1 MTYDI
6 MQVMTRRELLVG
18 ALGAASLSAK
28 TKIDSSRISAISDE
42 VGKSPQASIDFAKQ
56 YDLQFLELRNVPGGK
71 EYSFLPEDEVKQAA
85 ADFERN
91 GIRISF
97 MNSSLLKFGWPG
109 TEPVRRRPET
119 EQARA
124 KRLQTESARFERR
137 MDDLRTA
144 IRNCHILGV
153 DLLRVFTGSRVE
165 EPEKLYPRIVDVL
178 GEMALVCEKE
188 KIRLLIENE
197 GSCNIGTSAELT
209 SLLKLI
215 PSKWIGINWDSLNGL
230 TLHENPF
237 PDGYQVLPKERI
249 YNVQIKG
256 KTLLDYPEK
265 LDWKVIFQTLQKDG
279 YQGKLGLETHI
290 FGEGQV
296 AASHSSMQEILRIVQ
311 EL

>member
-1 MTYDI
+1 
-6 MQVMTRRELLVG
+6 MTRRELLVG
-18 ALGAASLSAK
+18 TLGAASLSAK
-28 TKIDSSRISAISDE
+28 TKIDRACISAISDE
-42 VGKSPQASIDFAKQ
+42 IGKSPQASIDFAKQ

-71 EYSFLPEDEVKQAA
+71 EYSFLPEDEVKLAA

-209 SLLKLI
+209 KLLKLI
-215 PSKWIGINWDSLNGL
+215 PSKGVGINWDSLNGL

-265 LDWKVIFQTLQKDG
+265 LDWKLIFQTLQKDG

>member
-1 MTYDI
+1 MI
-6 MQVMTRRELLVG
+6 QVMTRRELLVG
-18 ALGAASLSAK
+18 TLVAAALPAK
-28 TKIDSSRISAISDE
+28 TTIDRSRISAISDE
-42 VGKSPQASIDFAKQ
+42 VGKSPQASMDFAKQ
-56 YDLQFLELRNVPGGK
+56 YDLQFLEVRNVPGGK
-71 EYSFLPEDEVKQAA
+71 EYSFLPEDEVKVAA
-85 ADFERN
+85 ADFASN

-119 EQARA
+119 DQARA
-124 KRLQTESARFERR
+124 KRMQTESTRFEHR

-153 DLLRVFTGSRVE
+153 DLLRVFTGSRVA

-178 GEMALVCEKE
+178 GEMALVAEKE

-197 GSCNIGTSAELT
+197 ASCNIGTSAELT
-209 SLLKLI
+209 NLLKLI
-215 PSKWIGINWDSLNGL
+215 PTKWIGINWDSLNGL
-230 TLHENPF
+230 SLHENPF

-265 LDWKVIFQTLQKDG
+265 LDWKLIFQTLQKDG

-296 AASHSSMQEILRIVQ
+296 AASHSSMQEILRIVG

>member
-1 MTYDI
+1 
-6 MQVMTRRELLVG
+6 MTRRELLAGTLAAV
-18 ALGAASLSAK
+18 ALPAK
-28 TKIDSSRISAISDE
+28 TAKIDRSRISAISDE
-42 VGKSPQASIDFAKQ
+42 VGKTPQACIDFAKR

-71 EYSFLPEDEVKQAA
+71 EYSFLPEDEVKLAA
-85 ADFERN
+85 ADFARN

-109 TEPVRRRPET
+109 TEPVRRRAET
-119 EQARA
+119 DQASE
-124 KRLQTESARFERR
+124 KRLQTEAARFERR

-153 DLLRVFTGSRVE
+153 DLLRVFTGSRVA

-178 GEMALVCEKE
+178 GEMALIAEKE

-197 GSCNIGTSAELT
+197 GSCNIGTSAELAA
-209 SLLKLI
+209 LLKLI
-215 PSKWIGINWDSLNGL
+215 PSRTIGINWDSLNGL
-230 TLHENPF
+230 ALHENPF

-265 LDWKVIFQTLQKDG
+265 LDWKSIFQTLQKDG
-279 YQGKLGLETHI
+279 YQDKLGLETHI
-290 FGEGQV
+290 FGDGQI

>member
-1 MTYDI
+1 MAS
-6 MQVMTRRELLVG
+6 V
-18 ALGAASLSAK
+18 ALAAK
-28 TKIDSSRISAISDE
+28 TAKIDRSRISAISDE
-42 VGKSPQASIDFAKQ
+42 IGKTPQASIDFAKQ

-71 EYSFLPEDEVKQAA
+71 EYSFLPEDQAKLAA
-85 ADFERN
+85 ADFARN
-91 GIRISF
+91 GIRVSF

-109 TEPVRRRPET
+109 TEPVRRRQET
-119 EQARA
+119 DEARA
-124 KRLQTESARFERR
+124 KRLATESARFERR

-153 DLLRVFTGSRVE
+153 DLLRIFTGSRVA

-178 GEMALVCEKE
+178 GEMSEAAGKE

-209 SLLKLI
+209 ALLKLI
-215 PSKWIGINWDSLNGL
+215 PSKWVGINWDSLNGL
-230 TLHENPF
+230 ALHENPF

-265 LDWKVIFQTLQKDG
+265 LDWKGIFETLQKDG

-290 FGEGQV
+290 FGEGQI

>member
-1 MTYDI
+1 
-6 MQVMTRRELLVG
+6 MQMMTRRELLAG
-18 ALGAASLSAK
+18 TLAAAALPAK
-28 TKIDSSRISAISDE
+28 TAKIDRSRISAISDE
-42 VGKSPQASIDFAKQ
+42 IGKSPQASIDFAKQ
-56 YDLQFLELRNVPGGK
+56 YDLQLLELRNVPGGK
-71 EYSFLPEDEVKQAA
+71 EYSFLPEDQVKEAA
-85 ADFERN
+85 ADFARN

-109 TEPVRRRPET
+109 TEPVRRRPEN

-124 KRLQTESARFERR
+124 KRLQTESARFEHR

-144 IRNCHILGV
+144 MRNCHILGV

-178 GEMALVCEKE
+178 GEMALAAEKE

-209 SLLKLI
+209 NLLKLI

-230 TLHENPF
+230 SLHENPF

-256 KTLLDYPEK
+256 KSLLDYPEK
-265 LDWKVIFQTLQKDG
+265 LDWKTIFKTLQTDG
-279 YQGKLGLETHI
+279 YQGKLGLESHI
-290 FGEGQV
+290 FGGRHI
-296 AASHSSMQEILRIVQ
+296 AASQRS
-311 EL
+311 

>member
-1 MTYDI
+1 
-6 MQVMTRRELLVG
+6 MQMMTRRELLAG
-18 ALGAASLSAK
+18 TLAAAALPAKAA
-28 TKIDSSRISAISDE
+28 KIDRSRISAISDE
-42 VGKSPQASIDFAKQ
+42 IGKSPQASIDFAKL
-56 YDLQFLELRNVPGGK
+56 YDLQCLELRNVPGGK
-71 EYSFLPEDEVKQAA
+71 EYSFLPEDEVKLAA
-85 ADFERN
+85 ADFARN

-109 TEPVRRRPET
+109 TEPVRRRPEN

-124 KRLQTESARFERR
+124 KRVQTESARFEHR

-144 IRNCHILGV
+144 MRNCHILGV

-178 GEMALVCEKE
+178 GEMALLAEKE

-197 GSCNIGTSAELT
+197 ASCNIGTSAELT
-209 SLLKLI
+209 NLLKLI

-230 TLHENPF
+230 ALHENPF
-237 PDGYQVLPKERI
+237 PDGYQVLPKNRI

-265 LDWKVIFQTLQKDG
+265 LDWKTIFQTLQKDG
-279 YQGKLGLETHI
+279 YQGRLGLETHI

>member
-1 MTYDI
+1 
-6 MQVMTRRELLVG
+6 MTRRELLVG
-18 ALGAASLSAK
+18 TLGAASLPAK
-28 TKIDSSRISAISDE
+28 TKIDRLRISAISDE
-42 VGKSPQASIDFAKQ
+42 IGKTPQASIDFAKQ

-71 EYSFLPEDEVKQAA
+71 EYSFIPEDQAKLAA
-85 ADFERN
+85 ADFARN

-119 EQARA
+119 DEARA
-124 KRLQTESARFERR
+124 KRLLTESARFERR

-153 DLLRVFTGSRVE
+153 DLLRVFTGSRVA

-178 GEMALVCEKE
+178 GEMAVVAGKE
-188 KIRLLIENE
+188 NIRLLIENE

-209 SLLKLI
+209 ALLKLI

-230 TLHENPF
+230 ALHENPF
-237 PDGYQVLPKERI
+237 PDGYQALPKERI

-265 LDWKVIFQTLQKDG
+265 LDWKGIFETLQKDG

-290 FGEGQV
+290 FGERQI

>member
-1 MTYDI
+1 
-6 MQVMTRRELLVG
+6 MTRRELLVG

-28 TKIDSSRISAISDE
+28 PKIDRARISAISDE

-71 EYSFLPEDEVKQAA
+71 EYSFLPEDEVKLAA

-97 MNSSLLKFGWPG
+97 MNSSLLKFAWPG

-124 KRLQTESARFERR
+124 KRLQTESTRFERR

-209 SLLKLI
+209 NLLKLI
-215 PSKWIGINWDSLNGL
+215 PSKWVGINWDSLNGL

>member
-1 MTYDI
+1 M
-6 MQVMTRRELLVG
+6 
-18 ALGAASLSAK
+18 
-28 TKIDSSRISAISDE
+28 
-42 VGKSPQASIDFAKQ
+42 
-56 YDLQFLELRNVPGGK
+56 
-71 EYSFLPEDEVKQAA
+71 
-85 ADFERN
+85 
-91 GIRISF
+91 
-97 MNSSLLKFGWPG
+97 
-109 TEPVRRRPET
+109 RRRPET

-124 KRLQTESARFERR
+124 KRLQTEAARFERR

-188 KIRLLIENE
+188 NIRLLIENE

-209 SLLKLI
+209 NLLKGI
-215 PSKWIGINWDSLNGL
+215 PSKWVGINWDSLNGL

-265 LDWKVIFQTLQKDG
+265 LDWKAIFQTLEKDG

-290 FGEGQV
+290 FGEGQI

>member
-1 MTYDI
+1 
-6 MQVMTRRELLVG
+6 MTRRELLVG
-18 ALGAASLSAK
+18 TLGAASLPAK
-28 TKIDSSRISAISDE
+28 TKIDRSRISAISDE
-42 VGKSPQASIDFAKQ
+42 IGKSPQASIDFAKQ

-85 ADFERN
+85 ADFARN

-119 EQARA
+119 DQAQA

-137 MDDLRTA
+137 MDELRTA

-153 DLLRVFTGSRVE
+153 DLLRVFTGSRVA
-165 EPEKLYPRIVDVL
+165 EPEKMYPRIVDVL
-178 GEMALVCEKE
+178 GEMALVAEKE

-197 GSCNIGTSAELT
+197 ASCNIGTSAELT
-209 SLLKLI
+209 NLLKLI

-230 TLHENPF
+230 SLHENPF
-237 PDGYQVLPKERI
+237 PDGYQVLPKDRI

-279 YQGKLGLETHI
+279 YQGQLGLETHI
-290 FGEGQV
+290 FGEGQI

>member
-1 MTYDI
+1 
-6 MQVMTRRELLVG
+6 MQMMTRRELLAG
-18 ALGAASLSAK
+18 TRAAAALPAK
-28 TKIDSSRISAISDE
+28 TAKIDRSRISAISDE
-42 VGKSPQASIDFAKQ
+42 IGKSPQASIDFAKQ

-71 EYSFLPEDEVKQAA
+71 EYPFLPEDEVKQAA
-85 ADFERN
+85 ADFARN

-119 EQARA
+119 DQAQA
-124 KRLQTESARFERR
+124 KRLQTESVRFEHR

-153 DLLRVFTGSRVE
+153 DLLRVFTGSRVA

-178 GEMALVCEKE
+178 GEMALVAEKE
-188 KIRLLIENE
+188 KVRLLIENE

-209 SLLKLI
+209 ALLKLI
-215 PSKWIGINWDSLNGL
+215 PSKWVAINWDSLNGL
-230 TLHENPF
+230 ALHENPF

-249 YNVQIKG
+249 LNVQIKG
-256 KTLLDYPEK
+256 KSVLDYPER
-265 LDWKVIFQTLQKDG
+265 LVWKRVFHTLEADG
-279 YQGKLGLETHI
+279 YAGKIGLETHI

-311 EL
+311 GL

>member
-1 MTYDI
+1 
-6 MQVMTRRELLVG
+6 MQLMTRRELLVG
-18 ALGAASLSAK
+18 TLGAASLLAK
-28 TKIDSSRISAISDE
+28 LKIDRSRISAISDE
-42 VGKSPQASIDFAKQ
+42 IGKSPQASIDFAKK

-71 EYSFLPEDEVKQAA
+71 EYSFLPEDEAKQAA
-85 ADFERN
+85 ADFARN

-109 TEPVRRRPET
+109 TEPVRRRTET

-178 GEMALVCEKE
+178 GEMALVAEKE

-197 GSCNIGTSAELT
+197 GSCNIATSAELT
-209 SLLKLI
+209 NLLKLI

-237 PDGYQVLPKERI
+237 PDGYQVLPKKRI

-256 KTLLDYPEK
+256 KSLLDYPEK
-265 LDWKVIFQTLQKDG
+265 LDWKLIFQTLQKDG
-279 YQGKLGLETHI
+279 YEGKFGLETHI

>member
-1 MTYDI
+1 MI
-6 MQVMTRRELLVG
+6 QVMTRRELLVG
-18 ALGAASLSAK
+18 TLVAAALPAK
-28 TKIDSSRISAISDE
+28 TTIDRSRISAISDE
-42 VGKSPQASIDFAKQ
+42 VGKSPQASMDFAKQ
-56 YDLQFLELRNVPGGK
+56 YDLQFLEVRNVPGGK
-71 EYSFLPEDEVKQAA
+71 EYSFLPEDEVKVAA
-85 ADFERN
+85 ADFASN

-119 EQARA
+119 GQARA
-124 KRLQTESARFERR
+124 KRMQTESTRFEHR

-153 DLLRVFTGSRVE
+153 DLLRVFTGSRVA

-178 GEMALVCEKE
+178 GEMALVAEKE

-197 GSCNIGTSAELT
+197 ASCNIGTSAELT
-209 SLLKLI
+209 NLLKLI
-215 PSKWIGINWDSLNGL
+215 PTKWIGINWDSLNGL
-230 TLHENPF
+230 SLHENPF

-265 LDWKVIFQTLQKDG
+265 LDWKLIFQTLQKDG

-290 FGEGQV
+290 FGEGQI
-296 AASHSSMQEILRIVQ
+296 AASHSSMQEILRIVG